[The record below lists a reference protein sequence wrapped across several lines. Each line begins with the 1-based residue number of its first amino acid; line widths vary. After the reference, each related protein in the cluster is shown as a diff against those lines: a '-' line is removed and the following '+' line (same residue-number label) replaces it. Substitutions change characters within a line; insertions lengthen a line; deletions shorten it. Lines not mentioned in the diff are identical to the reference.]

1 MNDTLIIFA
10 ISTVAGLIQAVFWRW
25 VANLSDAQKANLGE
39 INSLKNDMSSLKQ
52 EIYRDY
58 PNRTELSKFED
69 RIMKSLNEIKS
80 EVAKL
85 NDKLDKKADK

>member
-69 RIMKSLNEIKS
+69 RIMKSLNEIKA